1 MLGPVQRDR
10 FRRWAEDPAT
20 RAADVIVLVAPVP
33 IAFLPVGELLRLIE
47 DIEATAAE
55 DGLGFGAL
63 IGGLIGGIGAGILSG
78 GLGFGAGA
86 YVGAVLGGMAGG
98 VAGDLA
104 AADKLGS
111 NGFADLTA
119 RDLADQWTW
128 PPNQQDLAFVL
139 DVLFSL
145 ANDLASDGSRGPRP
159 RAVFVLG
166 GDVHVGSMHE
176 IVSADPRHARQ
187 RAVHH
192 LISSP
197 ISKTPATDRL
207 YEHVVRHIRPG
218 VDIGHLDLLSVAA
231 GGSLESVAEEAFGDG
246 PARFVLDDEGDQR
259 FATEIIDFVA
269 SRNIGTLRIEARP
282 GPGRRYRFVAGIEG
296 REHAIVQAFDLGLD
310 DEVIVPD
317 AVVGDI
323 LAVEGIPIFLRVHEL
338 SSGFGP
344 PTARI
349 EEEVVVELDSLP
361 GRYFGLAL
369 RPSVAGPIVT
379 GVGEPVEEA
388 IWTTLR
394 GAFERR
400 GRLHIEYVRTGITTG
415 HIIRV
420 HEIG

>member
-1 MLGPVQRDR
+1 
-10 FRRWAEDPAT
+10 
-20 RAADVIVLVAPVP
+20 VP

-63 IGGLIGGIGAGILSG
+63 IGGLIGGLAAGLATG
-78 GLGFGAGA
+78 GLGFGGGA

-98 VAGDLA
+98 VAGDLK
-104 AADKLGS
+104 AADKLDS
-111 NGFADLTA
+111 KGFADLTS

-139 DVLFSL
+139 KVLFAL
-145 ANDLASDGSRGPRP
+145 ANDLGADGSRGPRP

-166 GDVHVGSMHE
+166 GDVHAGSMHE
-176 IVSADPRHARQ
+176 IVSADPRHERQ
-187 RAVHH
+187 RSVHQ

-231 GGSLESVAEEAFGDG
+231 GGSLETVAEEAFGEG
-246 PARFVLDDEGDQR
+246 HARFVLDDTGAKS

-269 SRNIGTLRIEARP
+269 SRNIGTLRIEALS
-282 GPGRRYRFVAGIEG
+282 GAGRRYRLVAAIEG
-296 REHAIVQAFDLGLD
+296 QEHAIVQAFDLALD
-310 DEVIVPD
+310 DAVIVPD
-317 AVVGDI
+317 PVVGDI
-323 LAVEGIPIFLRVHEL
+323 LAVEGIPTFLRVHEIG
-338 SSGFGP
+338 SGFGP
-344 PTARI
+344 TTARI
-349 EEEVVVELDSLP
+349 EGELVVELDSLP
-361 GRYFGLAL
+361 GRYFGLSL
-369 RPSVAGPIVT
+369 RPSVTGPIST
-379 GVGEPVEEA
+379 GVGEAVAEEM
-388 IWTTLR
+388 WTTLR

-400 GRLHIEYVRTGITTG
+400 GRLHVEYMRTGITTG
-415 HIIRV
+415 RIIRV